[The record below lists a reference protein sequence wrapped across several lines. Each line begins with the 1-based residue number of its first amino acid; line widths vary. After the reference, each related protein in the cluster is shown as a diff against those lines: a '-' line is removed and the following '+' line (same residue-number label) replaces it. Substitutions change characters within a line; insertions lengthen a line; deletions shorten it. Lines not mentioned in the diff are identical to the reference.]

1 VISLKILNELKP
13 EVIINTAAYVKVDD
27 AEVDT

>member
-1 VISLKILNELKP
+1 MKILNELKP

-27 AEVDT
+27 AEVDRVYD